1 MRKRSGGKKHVHD
14 ARPCTTRP
22 ESDPHFP
29 RGCGAPSSAPDL
41 ARRTW
46 GGQVEGRR
54 EPFGAASSWRSMS
67 ASRLP
72 DFSGRSADS
81 CCREGPSLDSSGAAT
96 ELRGGAWVK
105 KIYVYTRYHRRPCEG
120 DRQTDR
126 QFIRA
131 RSRIPHDVLSR
142 RSTSIRRLTVRM
154 ATRLRARPAPPRARA
169 PRRKLV
175 TRREEAGRVVGAAP
189 VWYG

>member
-1 MRKRSGGKKHVHD
+1 MLELYGGKTHVHD

-46 GGQVEGRR
+46 GGQVEGGR

-105 KIYVYTRYHRRPCEG
+105 LFHGYSICTLPFDELLCY
-120 DRQTDR
+120 D
-126 QFIRA
+126 A
-131 RSRIPHDVLSR
+131 RSYTP
-142 RSTSIRRLTVRM
+142 M
-154 ATRLRARPAPPRARA
+154 ATAADF
-169 PRRKLV
+169 
-175 TRREEAGRVVGAAP
+175 EGGAH
-189 VWYG
+189 GLSSCT